1 MKGETAVEEMDY
13 LKNLKHKDES
23 ALVWFIER
31 YAAYVNTIIYSIIGN
46 SMSAEDVEEVSSDV
60 FYTLWVNAKRV
71 KPDKV
76 KAYLSGVAR
85 NKAKEYTRKIR
96 KEVSIEEDILIVS
109 SEDLERKFEIKE
121 QAIFIKK
128 TILKLPYP
136 DREIFLRHYYY
147 CQPLTR
153 ISQEM
158 NINISTIKTKLH
170 RGRKKLK
177 EIIIEGGY
185 KVES

>member
-1 MKGETAVEEMDY
+1 MEERAY
-13 LKNLKHKDES
+13 LKKLQHKNEA
-23 ALVWFIER
+23 ALEWFIER

-46 SMSAEDVEEVSSDV
+46 SMSAEDMEEVSSDV
-60 FYTLWVNAKRV
+60 FYTLWVNAKQV

-76 KAYLSGVAR
+76 KAYLSGVTR

-96 KEVSIEEDILIVS
+96 KEVPIEEDVLIVS
-109 SEDLERKFEIKE
+109 SENLEHKFEMKE
-121 QAIFIKK
+121 QEIFIKK
-128 TILKLPYP
+128 TILALPYP

-147 CQPLTR
+147 YQPLMT

-158 NINISTIKTKLH
+158 NINISTIKTKLR

-185 KVES
+185 EVES

>member
-1 MKGETAVEEMDY
+1 M
-13 LKNLKHKDES
+13 
-23 ALVWFIER
+23 
-31 YAAYVNTIIYSIIGN
+31 
-46 SMSAEDVEEVSSDV
+46 
-60 FYTLWVNAKRV
+60 
-71 KPDKV
+71 
-76 KAYLSGVAR
+76 
-85 NKAKEYTRKIR
+85 
-96 KEVSIEEDILIVS
+96 
-109 SEDLERKFEIKE
+109 
-121 QAIFIKK
+121 FIKQ
-128 TILKLPYP
+128 TVLTLPHP

-147 CQPLTR
+147 CQPLTI

>member
-1 MKGETAVEEMDY
+1 MDY
-13 LKNLKHKDES
+13 LKKLKHKDES
-23 ALVWFIER
+23 AHVWFIER

-46 SMSAEDVEEVSSDV
+46 SMSMEDVEEVSSDV
-60 FYTLWVNAKRV
+60 FYTFWVNAKRV

-96 KEVSIEEDILIVS
+96 REVPIEEDLLIVS
-109 SEDLERKFEIKE
+109 GENLEHTFEIRE

-128 TILKLPYP
+128 TILALPYP

-147 CQPLTR
+147 YQPLTI
-153 ISQEM
+153 ISREM
-158 NINISTIKTKLH
+158 NINISTVKTKLR

-185 KVES
+185 EVEN

>member
-1 MKGETAVEEMDY
+1 MEEMDY
-13 LKNLKHKDES
+13 LKKLKHKNES
-23 ALVWFIER
+23 ALAWFIER

-46 SMSAEDVEEVSSDV
+46 SMSMEDVEEVSSDV
-60 FYTLWVNAKRV
+60 FYTFWVNARRV

-96 KEVSIEEDILIVS
+96 REVPIEEDLLIVS
-109 SEDLERKFEIKE
+109 GENLEHTFEIRE

-128 TILKLPYP
+128 TILALPYP

-147 CQPLTR
+147 YQPLTI
-153 ISQEM
+153 ISREM
-158 NINISTIKTKLH
+158 NINISTVKTKLR

-185 KVES
+185 EVES

>member
-1 MKGETAVEEMDY
+1 MEEMDY
-13 LKNLKHKDES
+13 LKKLKHKDES
-23 ALVWFIER
+23 ALAWFIER

-46 SMSAEDVEEVSSDV
+46 SMSMEDIEEVSSDV
-60 FYTLWVNAKRV
+60 FYTFWVNARRV

-96 KEVSIEEDILIVS
+96 KEVPIEDDILIVS
-109 SEDLERKFEIKE
+109 DESLEHKFQIKE
-121 QAIFIKK
+121 QAIFIKQ
-128 TILKLPYP
+128 TILALPHP
-136 DREIFLRHYYY
+136 DREIFLRYYYY
-147 CQPLTR
+147 CQPLTI

-158 NINISTIKTKLH
+158 NINVSTIKTKLH

-185 KVES
+185 DVES

>member
-1 MKGETAVEEMDY
+1 MEEMDY
-13 LKNLKHKDES
+13 LKKLKHKDES

-31 YAAYVNTIIYSIIGN
+31 YAAYVNTIIYSIIGS
-46 SMSAEDVEEVSSDV
+46 SMSMEDIEEVSSDV
-60 FYTLWVNAKRV
+60 FYTFWVNAKRV

-76 KAYLSGVAR
+76 KAYLSGIAR

-109 SEDLERKFEIKE
+109 GENLEHTFEIRE

-128 TILKLPYP
+128 TILALPYP

-147 CQPLTR
+147 YQPLTI
-153 ISQEM
+153 ISREM
-158 NINISTIKTKLH
+158 NINISTVKTKLR

-185 KVES
+185 EVES